1 MLKKNK
7 GFTLIELVIV
17 IALVSVVIAASFSLL
32 LFGNRLMNVTMNE
45 YDLQSSTRIA
55 METLNSEIRFSTATF
70 AVPMSSFKKENLTEG
85 FEYFGVSDD
94 GKEII
99 YFTTTS
105 DTTNPNYPWNKRVLL
120 SSRDGVEYRLVF
132 QKHGADEDDK
142 LISFY
147 FEAKEEGGSFSR
159 IALGTELEALQSRS
173 IRDMGTVSNPA
184 QVIAFT
190 RNPIE
195 THRGNIVMV
204 LDLSGSMDNDMN
216 GKTPSGTESR
226 ISILRKEA
234 KALVNGLAGE
244 DNVYISLV
252 PFATNANNPEPFIKA
267 NNPEPIKSIIDSFN
281 ASGGTNTGDGIRRA
295 YYQFKDIGSAH
306 SGVKHSNYVIILVD
320 GVTTFATAKKEYTN
334 FDIRY
339 YTDNGNVLPSS
350 RHEASSTEFRF
361 NIGTY
366 NINNSSGQIVGRGNG
381 TIPDTYGT
389 EYVNLTGGMLK
400 KEIRRAYV
408 IGFSNKSEDLN
419 SVNDIA
425 SAVGASP
432 SNVFKAGSQDD
443 LKKALDEIKNDIIND
458 FWFLKGPSY

>member
-105 DTTNPNYPWNKRVLL
+105 DTTNPNYPWNKRVLV

-159 IALGTELEALQSRS
+159 IGLGTELEALQSRS

-204 LDLSGSMDNDMN
+204 LDLSGSMNNNMDGFEG
-216 GKTPSGTESR
+216 GKSR
-226 ISILRKEA
+226 LSILKDEG
-234 KALVNGLAGE
+234 KKLVEGLSTE

-252 PFATNANNPEPFIKA
+252 PFATNANNPQPFIQA
-267 NNPEPIKSIIDSFN
+267 NNPKSIKSIIDSFN

-295 YYQFKDIGSAH
+295 YYQFKDIASAH
-306 SGVKHSNYVIILVD
+306 SGVKHIGSLILSWL
-320 GVTTFATAKKEYTN
+320 
-334 FDIRY
+334 I
-339 YTDNGNVLPSS
+339 
-350 RHEASSTEFRF
+350 FRW
-361 NIGTY
+361 NC
-366 NINNSSGQIVGRGNG
+366 
-381 TIPDTYGT
+381 
-389 EYVNLTGGMLK
+389 
-400 KEIRRAYV
+400 
-408 IGFSNKSEDLN
+408 
-419 SVNDIA
+419 
-425 SAVGASP
+425 
-432 SNVFKAGSQDD
+432 
-443 LKKALDEIKNDIIND
+443 
-458 FWFLKGPSY
+458 